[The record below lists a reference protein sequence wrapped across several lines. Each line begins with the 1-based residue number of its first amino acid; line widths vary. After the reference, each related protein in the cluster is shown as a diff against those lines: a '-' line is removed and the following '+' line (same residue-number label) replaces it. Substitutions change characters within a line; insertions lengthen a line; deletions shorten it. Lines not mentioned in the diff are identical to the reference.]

1 MNKIDLSKYQTT
13 DFGFTAVD
21 EIDEIP
27 REPQPTQPV
36 NVANTDD
43 ISGPILERLE
53 HLEQVV
59 GSVIDILGR
68 IEQASTPNFDTEE
81 YKTLIEKDVKEKLQL
96 VESMVMP
103 LLTNLLKDADTKDY
117 IKWPN
122 RGPTIE
128 KFMEKFLAVTRD

>member
-53 HLEQVV
+53 HLEQAV
-59 GSVIDILGR
+59 GGVIDILGR
-68 IEQASTPNFDTEE
+68 IEQA
-81 YKTLIEKDVKEKLQL
+81 
-96 VESMVMP
+96 
-103 LLTNLLKDADTKDY
+103 
-117 IKWPN
+117 
-122 RGPTIE
+122 
-128 KFMEKFLAVTRD
+128 